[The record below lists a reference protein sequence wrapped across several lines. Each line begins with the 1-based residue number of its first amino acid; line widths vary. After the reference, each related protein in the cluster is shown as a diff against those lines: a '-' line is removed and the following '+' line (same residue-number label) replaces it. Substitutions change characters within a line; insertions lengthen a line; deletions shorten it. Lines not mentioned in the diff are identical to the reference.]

1 MRLISS
7 LAIGAAVAL
16 SAFAFAED
24 KKADA
29 PAAQSGSKQ
38 TPAASAANETTINL
52 KVTGMT

>member
-1 MRLISS
+1 M
-7 LAIGAAVAL
+7 L

-29 PAAQSGSKQ
+29 PAARPGSEQ

>member
-1 MRLISS
+1 MLSA
-7 LAIGAAVAL
+7 LAI
-16 SAFAFAED
+16 AED

-29 PAAQSGSKQ
+29 PAAQPGSKQ